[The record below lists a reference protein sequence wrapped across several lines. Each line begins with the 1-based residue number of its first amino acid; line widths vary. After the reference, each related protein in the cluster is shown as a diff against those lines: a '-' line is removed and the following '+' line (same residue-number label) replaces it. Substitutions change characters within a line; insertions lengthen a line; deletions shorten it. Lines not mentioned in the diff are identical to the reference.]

1 MSWIFWQKIYM
12 GISKNPNEDIKN
24 GLKYAKASLLYSP
37 NFPGALSATASLEM
51 MAGNYERSCEINRTI
66 GDFIESIADR
76 ALNAAGQHFCGD
88 LESAI
93 TNYEYVLKKA
103 PHISSWV
110 RYLYGYALTEKKAYD
125 KALIFFET
133 ELQKKHSWSGTVQ
146 TMYVLS
152 AFIKV
157 KQGKEK
163 EAVALFEKQKELDGK
178 GKTAKRIKGEL
189 FGLRNK
195 KFLNELLQTLAPF
208 GLPQE

>member
-1 MSWIFWQKIYM
+1 M
-12 GISKNPNEDIKN
+12 
-24 GLKYAKASLLYSP
+24 
-37 NFPGALSATASLEM
+37 
-51 MAGNYERSCEINRTI
+51 
-66 GDFIESIADR
+66 
-76 ALNAAGQHFCGD
+76 
-88 LESAI
+88 
-93 TNYEYVLKKA
+93 V
-103 PHISSWV
+103 
-110 RYLYGYALTEKKAYD
+110 
-125 KALIFFET
+125 FFET

-163 EAVALFEKQKELDGK
+163 EAIALFEKQKDLDGK

-195 KFLNELLQTLAPF
+195 AFLNELLDTLEPY